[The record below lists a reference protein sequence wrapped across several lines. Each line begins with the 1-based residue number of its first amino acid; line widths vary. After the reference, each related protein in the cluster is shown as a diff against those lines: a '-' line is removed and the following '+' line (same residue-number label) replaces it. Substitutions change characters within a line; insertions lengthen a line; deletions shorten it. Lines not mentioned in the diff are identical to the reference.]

1 MMASGYVSKPCVEG
15 FMQGI
20 NKWRVSMLLVLA
32 QVLGCAAGGAE
43 PQVGADRARVMAAE
57 WAQLR
62 QAKGHF
68 AGGEWRQDL
77 DAWQG
82 RKHQLMQ
89 ELAAEVLAARGDA
102 SAVLALLGEP
112 DAKVAVDQA
121 DYADW
126 QRRTDWQGSAGPL
139 LWSYH
144 WRGQHDQLLVAFSA
158 GRVSA
163 VGWLYAWE

>member
-1 MMASGYVSKPCVEG
+1 MQRINGLRMGVLLLALGLAVGCASGGTE
-15 FMQGI
+15 Q
-20 NKWRVSMLLVLA
+20 
-32 QVLGCAAGGAE
+32 
-43 PQVGADRARVMAAE
+43 QVGADKAHAMAAE
-57 WAQLR
+57 WTQLR

-89 ELAAEVLAARGDA
+89 ALAAEVLAAHSDTP
-102 SAVLALLGEP
+102 AVLALLGEP
-112 DAKVAVDQA
+112 DARVTIDQA

-126 QRRTDWQGSAGPL
+126 QRRTEWQGSPGPL

-144 WRGQHDQLLVAFSA
+144 WRGQHDQLLVAFSE

>member
-1 MMASGYVSKPCVEG
+1 
-15 FMQGI
+15 MQGM
-20 NKWRVSMLLVLA
+20 NGVRTVMLMVSMALTM
-32 QVLGCAAGGAE
+32 GCASDETQQQVNARGA
-43 PQVGADRARVMAAE
+43 AATAAE

-68 AGGEWRQDL
+68 SGGEWRQEL

-89 ELAAEVLAARGDA
+89 GLAKDVLAARGDA
-102 SAVLALLGEP
+102 LDVLALMGEP
-112 DAKVAVDQA
+112 DFKVVADQA

-126 QRRTDWQGSAGPL
+126 LRRADWQGTPGPL

>member
-1 MMASGYVSKPCVEG
+1 
-15 FMQGI
+15 MQGI
-20 NKWRVSMLLVLA
+20 NGLRIGMLLLTLGLA
-32 QVLGCAAGGAE
+32 LGCASGGA
-43 PQVGADRARVMAAE
+43 QQQAGVDKGYAMAVE
-57 WAQLR
+57 WTQLR

-68 AGGEWRQDL
+68 AGGEWREDL

-89 ELAAEVLAARGDA
+89 ALAAEVLVARGDTPT
-102 SAVLALLGEP
+102 VLALLGEP
-112 DAKVAVDQA
+112 DAKVTVGQA
-121 DYADW
+121 DYVDW
-126 QRRTDWQGSAGPL
+126 QRRTEWQGNPGPL

-144 WRGQHDQLLVAFSA
+144 WRGQHDQLLVAFSE

>member
-1 MMASGYVSKPCVEG
+1 
-15 FMQGI
+15 MQGI
-20 NKWRVSMLLVLA
+20 NGLRIGMLLLA
-32 QVLGCAAGGAE
+32 LGLVLGCASGVAE
-43 PQVGADRARVMAAE
+43 QQAGADKGHAMAVE

-89 ELAAEVLAARGDA
+89 ELAAEVLAARGDTP
-102 SAVLALLGEP
+102 AVLALLGEP
-112 DAKVAVDQA
+112 DAKVMVDQA

-126 QRRTDWQGSAGPL
+126 QRRTEWQGSPGPL

-144 WRGQHDQLLVAFSA
+144 WRGQHDQLLVAFSE

>member
-1 MMASGYVSKPCVEG
+1 MRGMNGLRIGALLLTVGLVAGCASGAAEPHKDADEARAMAS
-15 FMQGI
+15 
-20 NKWRVSMLLVLA
+20 
-32 QVLGCAAGGAE
+32 
-43 PQVGADRARVMAAE
+43 E

-68 AGGEWRQDL
+68 TGGEWQQEL

-89 ELAAEVLAARGDA
+89 GLGKELLAAHSDTP
-102 SAVLALLGEP
+102 AVLALLGEP
-112 DAKVAVDQA
+112 DGKVTVDQA

-126 QRRTDWQGSAGPL
+126 QRRTEWQGSLGPL

-144 WRGQHDQLLVAFSA
+144 WRGQHDQLLVAFTE

>member
-1 MMASGYVSKPCVEG
+1 
-15 FMQGI
+15 MQGI
-20 NKWRVSMLLVLA
+20 NRLRIGMVLLALA
-32 QVLGCAAGGAE
+32 LAVGCASGVA
-43 PQVGADRARVMAAE
+43 QQRVGVDKARPMAAE

-62 QAKGHF
+62 QTKGHF

-89 ELAAEVLAARGDA
+89 ELAAEVLAARSDT

-112 DAKVAVDQA
+112 DASVTVDQA

-126 QRRTDWQGSAGPL
+126 QRRTEWQGSLGPL

-144 WRGQHDQLLVAFSA
+144 WRGQHDQLLLAFSE

>member
-1 MMASGYVSKPCVEG
+1 
-15 FMQGI
+15 MQGI
-20 NKWRVSMLLVLA
+20 NGLRVGMLLLILGLA
-32 QVLGCAAGGAE
+32 LGCASGGAE
-43 PQVGADRARVMAAE
+43 QQVAADKGGAMAAE
-57 WAQLR
+57 WTQLR
-62 QAKGHF
+62 QAKGHS
-68 AGGEWRQDL
+68 AGGEWQQDL

-89 ELAAEVLAARGDA
+89 TLAAEVLAARSDTP
-102 SAVLALLGEP
+102 AVLALLGEP
-112 DAKVAVDQA
+112 DAKVTIDQA

-126 QRRTDWQGSAGPL
+126 QRRTDWQGSPGPL